1 MSPIFLLLSLLLF
14 TPTTTTADIVL
25 DYEGNPVMGGSFY
38 YGISLGINLEGAYI
52 SGGTTMFNNGTVSCP
67 SFIVAQSNISN
78 RDLGIPIKFTPQIS
92 TEKNNIYTYSDLS
105 IAFRFLRPEPLCRR
119 RYTTVWA
126 ESANK
131 LVLNGEKGSNRSWF
145 KLEKVDYFADPV
157 YKILYENKKVLYD
170 QQPNGEILLSLEKGY
185 PFLVFFRKI
194 HEGSSSTTFADFLK
208 MPRLP
213 FAQGLFANK

>member
-25 DYEGNPVMGGSFY
+25 DDFGKPVTGGSFY
-38 YGISLGINLEGAYI
+38 YAVSIDYEGIITGGA
-52 SGGTTMFNNGTVSCP
+52 TMFNNGTVSCP
-67 SFIVAQSNISN
+67 SFIVGQSNIN
-78 RDLGIPIKFTPQIS
+78 NQDYGIPIKFTPQIS
-92 TEKNNIYTYSDLS
+92 TEKNIIYTYSDLS

-145 KLEKVDYFADPV
+145 KLEKVYYFGEDY
-157 YKILYENKKVLYD
+157 YKILYENKEVLSD
-170 QQPNGEILLSLEKGY
+170 QQPNGEILLSLEKGD
-185 PFLVFFRKI
+185 PFLVFFAKI
-194 HEGSSSTTFADFLK
+194 RGGSSSTTFADFLK